1 MILRE
6 IPSIAGNNAHTI
18 AALWLL
24 ISGFSGALSYAQT
37 TDFFSNTSSV
47 DSLSTGSGGACP
59 GCPGFNP
66 STLLLHS
73 GTHPKPTDA
82 TIAFSLV
89 INGVDRTADAL
100 TPSFNRLGPGAITDN
115 LFGILSDPGADA
127 SKCGTNTS
135 TGVLPTQIGL
145 NCGDLRFDPTSQG
158 MTIPATPA
166 ADILSSLIFQP
177 STFTGDFFS
186 SAVEHT
192 GLDLKNRFIWS
203 RTTTTLTDGGLS
215 VACSA
220 ATAACVG
227 SKQRQH
233 QVIATPSLEIA
244 VPPASKAAATPHI
257 NTLASPGTMEQVFDQ
272 TTNWSIT
279 GSSGNTFSTPTVR
292 WTLEFNDPIL
302 DDNNSSRMQTG
313 ALSGSFTYQA
323 ADTSATTFPTV
334 TLPLYRNSTEL
345 CRGVAGTEGT
355 CVTIP

>member
-6 IPSIAGNNAHTI
+6 IPSIVGNNVHTI

-24 ISGFSGALSYAQT
+24 ISAFSGAVSYAQT
-37 TDFFSNTSSV
+37 TDFFSNTTSV

-66 STLLLHS
+66 STLLLHA

-89 INGVDRTADAL
+89 INGVDHTADAL

-127 SKCGTNTS
+127 AKCGINTS

-145 NCGDLRFDPTSQG
+145 NCGDLRFDPASQG
-158 MTIPATPA
+158 MAIPAAPT
-166 ADILSSLIFQP
+166 ADTLPSLISQP
-177 STFTGDFFS
+177 STFLGDFFPT
-186 SAVEHT
+186 ADEHA
-192 GLDLKNRFIWS
+192 GIDLKNRFIWN
-203 RTTTTLTDGGLS
+203 RTATTLTDGDLS
-215 VACSA
+215 VSC
-220 ATAACVG
+220 TAADATCIG
-227 SKQRQH
+227 GKQRQH
-233 QVIATPSLEIA
+233 EVIATPSLEIA

-257 NTLASPGTMEQVFDQ
+257 DTLASPGRMEQVFDQ
-272 TTNWSIT
+272 TTDWSIT
-279 GSSGNTFSTPTVR
+279 GSSGNTFSPPTLR

-302 DDNNSSRMQTG
+302 DNDNGSRMQTG
-313 ALSGSFTYQA
+313 ALSGSFIYQG
-323 ADTSATTFPTV
+323 ADTSETTFPTV
-334 TLPLYRNSTEL
+334 TAPFYRNSTEL
-345 CRGVAGTEGT
+345 CRGAAGTEGT